1 MVASMFAR
9 LPSLEDV
16 YIALNATL
24 LNGSSLFPIWPV
36 EFETFM
42 MPSLRQIVPAFL
54 LASSSLSSPL
64 EPRDLNSFILKERPT
79 ALQGILN
86 NIGPDG
92 KLSQG
97 AASGVVI
104 ASPSTVNPD
113 YLYTWTRD
121 SALTMKTVVDEFIA
135 GNKALEQTIK
145 NYIKAQAIQQTLTN
159 PSGNFLSGAG
169 LGEPKYLISLAR
181 FNGAWGRPQRDGP
194 ALRAIALMY

>member
-1 MVASMFAR
+1 MAVMFSLPR
-9 LPSLEDV
+9 LDDV
-16 YIALNATL
+16 YNALNATF
-24 LNGSSLFPIWPV
+24 SLDSAPVPTWPL
-36 EFETFM
+36 EFASLT
-42 MPSLRQIVPAFL
+42 MPSLRQLVPAFL
-54 LASSSLSSPL
+54 LAGSSLSSPL
-64 EPRDLNSFILKERPT
+64 ESRDLSSFITKERAT

-121 SALTMKTVVDEFIA
+121 SALTMKTVIDEFIA
-135 GNKALEQTIK
+135 GNKALEPTIK

-159 PSGNFLSGAG
+159 PSGNFQSGAG

-194 ALRAIALMY
+194 ALRAIALM